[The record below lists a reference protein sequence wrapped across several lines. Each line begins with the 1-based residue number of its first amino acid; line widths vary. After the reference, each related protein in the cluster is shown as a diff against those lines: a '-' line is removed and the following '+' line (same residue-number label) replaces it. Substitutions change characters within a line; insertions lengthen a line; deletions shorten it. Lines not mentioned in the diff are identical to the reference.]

1 MLRFH
6 ASILRT
12 LLFLSFPSTSPKQ
25 TSCIR
30 FFKQG
35 SLSLNIFLNF
45 EVSVFLKTSQSI
57 KETYILG
64 RRNKVTDTEK
74 SRYGAGISEYLV
86 LRSNW
91 KNCKSKKD

>member
-1 MLRFH
+1 
-6 ASILRT
+6 
-12 LLFLSFPSTSPKQ
+12 
-25 TSCIR
+25 
-30 FFKQG
+30 
-35 SLSLNIFLNF
+35 
-45 EVSVFLKTSQSI
+45 VFLKTSQSI